1 MESAAFIRSGSVS
14 VQESAAVANTRS
26 CVATRHLCYDI
37 RVIKTPCT
45 RGADNNT
52 LQGSSIMKKTAWSDE
67 PRLDDILSDPIVRA
81 IMRRDRQD
89 ERVLRSLL
97 DRKSPAKNA
106 RRFDPGLLPATVPTS
121 SF

>member
-14 VQESAAVANTRS
+14 AQESAAVANTRS
-26 CVATRHLCYDI
+26 CVAMRHLCYYM
-37 RVIKTPCT
+37 RVTKTPCT
-45 RGADNNT
+45 RGADNKT
-52 LQGSSIMKKTAWSDE
+52 LLGSSIMKKTAWSGE
-67 PRLDDILSDPIVRA
+67 PRLDDILSDPIIRA
-81 IMRRDRQD
+81 IMRRDRQN

-97 DRKSPAKNA
+97 DRKRPAKKT